1 MKRTSVKSCSGSLLD
16 RAALGIGAVTVVSG
30 ASQAAAPGLVLRLVG
45 AENSPATRQL
55 FGTVGMFMTV
65 TGGMLTHSMLCR
77 KSMRLALFWSVVQKA
92 GAVGAVTSGVRRG
105 VFARRALAVAA
116 FDLLS
121 AAVLAAGLGAKMLP
135 KHERTQR

>member
-1 MKRTSVKSCSGSLLD
+1 MKSSNAQAPSTALLAK
-16 RAALGIGAVTVVSG
+16 AALGIGAVTVVSG

-55 FGTVGMFMTV
+55 FGTVGMFMTI
-65 TGGMLTHSMLCR
+65 TGGLLTHSMLCR

-92 GAVGAVTSGVRRG
+92 GAVGAVAIGVRRG

-121 AAVLAAGLGAKMLP
+121 AAVLAAGLGATMLP
-135 KHERTQR
+135 KHERPQR

>member
-1 MKRTSVKSCSGSLLD
+1 MKRTSVKSCSGPLLD

-30 ASQAAAPGLVLRLVG
+30 ASQAAAPGLVLKLVG
-45 AENSPATRQL
+45 AENSPATCQL

-92 GAVGAVTSGVRRG
+92 GAVGAVAIGVRRG

-135 KHERTQR
+135 KHERTLR

>member
-1 MKRTSVKSCSGSLLD
+1 MKCTHVESGPASMLA

-30 ASQAAAPGLVLRLVG
+30 ASQAAAPGLVLKLVG

-55 FGTVGMFMTV
+55 FGTVGMFMTI
-65 TGGMLTHSMLCR
+65 TGGLLTHSMLCR
-77 KSMRLALFWSVVQKA
+77 QSMRLALFWSVLQKA
-92 GAVGAVTSGVRRG
+92 GAVGAVAIGVRRG

-135 KHERTQR
+135 KHERTQQ

>member
-1 MKRTSVKSCSGSLLD
+1 MKSSNAQAPSTALLAK
-16 RAALGIGAVTVVSG
+16 AALGIGAVTVVSG

-45 AENSPATRQL
+45 VENSPATRQL
-55 FGTVGMFMTV
+55 FGTVGMFMTI
-65 TGGMLTHSMLCR
+65 TGGLLTHSMLCR

-92 GAVGAVTSGVRRG
+92 GAVGAVAIGVRRG

-121 AAVLAAGLGAKMLP
+121 AAVLATGLGATMLP
-135 KHERTQR
+135 RHERPQR

>member
-1 MKRTSVKSCSGSLLD
+1 MKNSNAQAPSTALLAK
-16 RAALGIGAVTVVSG
+16 AALGIGAVTVVSG
-30 ASQAAAPGLVLRLVG
+30 ASQAAAPGLVLKLVG

-55 FGTVGMFMTV
+55 FGTVGMFMTI

-77 KSMRLALFWSVVQKA
+77 KSMRLALFWSVIQKA
-92 GAVGAVTSGVRRG
+92 GAVGAVAIGVRRG

-121 AAVLAAGLGAKMLP
+121 AAVLAAGLGATMLP